1 MVIIGL
7 DLTFVDDALFEI
19 STKRSEFSRIKILIK
34 WNDDIFTVLI
44 FWQIFKLEDGS
55 FTKKLIL
62 GDGVAAKLLKENE
75 ILVFSEDEIGRL
87 DVWEAKR

>member
-34 WNDDIFTVLI
+34 
-44 FWQIFKLEDGS
+44 
-55 FTKKLIL
+55 
-62 GDGVAAKLLKENE
+62 
-75 ILVFSEDEIGRL
+75 
-87 DVWEAKR
+87 